1 MELIYPWILAIGVPL
16 LIIGIIWKM
25 KKPDIYKS
33 GKKVAN
39 TKYIE
44 NMPYYKK
51 MVKRYK
57 VLSYLIKGICSL
69 CILLSLIL
77 LARPAS
83 VETIDPSQYNRDI
96 FLCMDISGSVRD
108 LDIEI
113 LKKFEEIVKGLKG
126 ERIGITIFDSSAV
139 VLVPLTDDYN
149 YLLDTL
155 SELRSSLEASDNGD
169 YSSMTYYM
177 AGTMENN
184 DRGTSLIGD
193 GLASCVYNFSNL
205 EEKRSRSIIF
215 STDNRANGEQ
225 IFTLSEAAELS
236 KNKGITVYGFGTET
250 VDEEEE
256 FESAMKLTGGDLY
269 KSGSLTTVSDIID
282 KIQQKEKN
290 LVKGQKQTI
299 KTDIPQIPFVIL
311 IISVLVL
318 FILSKKVKI

>member
-1 MELIYPWILAIGVPL
+1 MELIYPWILAIGIPL

-25 KKPDIYKS
+25 KKPDIYIT

-57 VLSYLIKGICSL
+57 VLSNLIKGICSL
-69 CILLSLIL
+69 CILVSLIL
-77 LARPAS
+77 LARPVS

-155 SELRSSLEASDNGD
+155 SELRNSLEASDNGD
-169 YSSMTYYM
+169 YSAMTYYM
-177 AGTMENN
+177 AGTMENS

-205 EEKRSRSIIF
+205 EEKRSRAIIF
-215 STDNRANGEQ
+215 STDNRSNGEQ

-236 KNKGITVYGFGTET
+236 KNKGITVYGLGTTT
-250 VDEEEE
+250 VDEEED
-256 FESAMKLTGGDLY
+256 FKNAMNLTGGDLY
-269 KSGSLTTVSDIID
+269 KSGSSTTVSDIID

-290 LVKGQKQTI
+290 LAKGQKQTI